1 RRKGDRRFRPQSR
14 DSLPR
19 RAFARKAN
27 PRDAPPAHQQRQCLP
42 RPPQTV
48 AQPLQPRRHQE
59 PAKLSR
65 MAPRSRS
72 LGRQTPAAKLDQR
85 RHRKRTIPTANALR
99 AELYVGKSGNVSY
112 ITRNHR
118 NKDPAR
124 RRGSALETNC
134 FGTCDASRKAADFFT
149 CFGYNPLKSIDS
161 AKEIQINPRVF
172 IWISLDFLAAS
183 SRPGC

>member
-1 RRKGDRRFRPQSR
+1 
-14 DSLPR
+14 
-19 RAFARKAN
+19 
-27 PRDAPPAHQQRQCLP
+27 
-42 RPPQTV
+42 V
-48 AQPLQPRRHQE
+48 AQPLQRRRHQE
-59 PAKLSR
+59 PAKPSR

-72 LGRQTPAAKLDQR
+72 LGRQTPTAKLDQR

-99 AELYVGKSGNVSY
+99 AELYVGKSGNLSY

-134 FGTCDASRKAADFFT
+134 FATCDASRKAADFFT

-172 IWISLDFLAAS
+172 IWISLDFLAAG
-183 SRPGC
+183 SRPGCRNSSNEVMGCAGALPAFTLALHRGGGTGVSLLAIHAPVA